1 MRSQL
6 ESHDGVRALAELVE
20 ELHAASS
27 EAATEGFTHMAR
39 QLDECG
45 FAFAQKL
52 AEERCDERALV
63 ERARRCL
70 EMWRALRSW

>member
-6 ESHDGVRALAELVE
+6 ESNDDVRALAELVE

-45 FAFAQKL
+45 FAFADKL
-52 AEERCDERALV
+52 VEARSDERVLV
-63 ERARRCL
+63 EQARRCL